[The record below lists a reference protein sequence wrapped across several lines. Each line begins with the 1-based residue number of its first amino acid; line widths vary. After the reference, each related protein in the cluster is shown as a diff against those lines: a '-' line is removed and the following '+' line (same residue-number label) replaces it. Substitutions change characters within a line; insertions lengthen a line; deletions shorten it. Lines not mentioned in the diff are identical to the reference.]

1 MAACS
6 FKKST
11 TPGIDFDATAGQDST
26 IKIAGTVGDAYFE
39 HVIYNGKDILTSVAS
54 QFSIT
59 PVKGQKTLVVV
70 CLFTNQVGGVAN
82 LSEDCVGGPVLD
94 TLKIA
99 DPDHGTRTYVISA

>member
-6 FKKST
+6 FRISAI
-11 TPGIDFDATAGQDST
+11 PGVNFDAIAGQDTT
-26 IKIAGTVGDAYFE
+26 IDITGAVGDAYFE
-39 HVIYNGKDILTSVAS
+39 HVIYNGKDILTSVAA

-59 PVKGQKTLVVV
+59 PVKGQKLLVVV
-70 CLFTNQVGGVAN
+70 CLFTDQIAGVAN
-82 LSEDCVGGPVLD
+82 LKEDCPGAIVLD